1 MRHNFLSSSLIVAG
15 GVMSLHYCSITKEH
29 SGCPIV
35 IAVGPSET
43 GKMTALTAV
52 LSITGLH
59 IVSYGIKFG
68 T

>member
-1 MRHNFLSSSLIVAG
+1 MGVSSVPLGWFTAV
-15 GVMSLHYCSITKEH
+15 HYCSITKEQ
-29 SGCPIV
+29 SECPIV
-35 IAVGPSET
+35 IAVGPSEI
-43 GKMTALTAV
+43 GKTMALGLTAA

>member
-1 MRHNFLSSSLIVAG
+1 MGVSSVPLRWFTAV
-15 GVMSLHYCSITKEH
+15 HYCSITKEH
-29 SGCPIV
+29 SGFPIV
-35 IAVGPSET
+35 IAVGPSEI
-43 GKMTALTAV
+43 GKTMALTAA